1 MCPGVFPEVR
11 LTFPTSPGMSTPDP
25 VTEPF
30 PIFKLAYRYL
40 LYDVDTIYHVRAKY
54 NITGVLIGC
63 LPQAP
68 QQNVFSGVPVEL
80 MPEEARLLVEKGVA
94 CVVDDVKIHKQ
105 GFLDNGLG
113 KEQIRAYRES
123 LRRQGAAVAGHKG
136 KQSAERKKAALSKK
150 MEVENWN
157 DIPQDML
164 ERSSTRTKNKPKKSF
179 KDANQPATNAVEVD
193 GNDNSLFD
201 PNPDSRAAKRPGLA
215 SMASDAIATMAD
227 PFGVTP
233 TVSYPPLSSTLAP
246 PKSPCGT
253 SESIVE
259 LPYVDSSLPD
269 VPSSYSIFK
278 HLHEKGYFLAPGL
291 RFGCQYMAY
300 PGDPLRFHSHFLC
313 NGLDWD
319 QEFDLLDLV
328 GGGRLGTGVKKG
340 FLIGGEVKQGDVGR
354 RSRIDESEHKSR
366 NGKDFSKEVRSFC
379 IEWGGM

>member
-1 MCPGVFPEVR
+1 
-11 LTFPTSPGMSTPDP
+11 MSAFDP
-25 VTEPF
+25 ITEPF
-30 PIFKLAYRYL
+30 PIFKLAHRFL
-40 LYDVDTIYHVRAKY
+40 LYDVDTIYHVRARY

-80 MPEEARLLVEKGVA
+80 MPEEARLLIEKGVA
-94 CVVDDVKIHKQ
+94 HVVDDVKAHKQ
-105 GFLDNGLG
+105 GFLGNGLG
-113 KEQIRAYRES
+113 EEEIRTYRES
-123 LRRQGAAVAGHKG
+123 LRRQGVAVAGHKG

-157 DIPQDML
+157 DIPKDML
-164 ERSSTRTKNKPKKSF
+164 EPSSTGTKKKPKKSS
-179 KDANQPATNAVEVD
+179 KDAGQPITNGVEVD
-193 GNDNSLFD
+193 SNENSLFTT
-201 PNPDSRAAKRPGLA
+201 NPDHRAAKRPGF
-215 SMASDAIATMAD
+215 SRTASDTIITAAD
-227 PFGVTP
+227 PFRVTP
-233 TVSYPPLSSTLAP
+233 TVSYPPLCSALEP
-246 PKSPCGT
+246 PKSPREF
-253 SESIVE
+253 SESNVQ
-259 LPYVDSSLPD
+259 LSSTDSSLPD

-278 HLHEKGYFLAPGL
+278 HLHEKGHFLAPGL

-340 FLIGGEVKQGDVGR
+340 FLIGGEVKHGDHEGR
-354 RSRIDESEHKSR
+354 INIDESEF
-366 NGKDFSKEVRSFC
+366 GFSNSKGTEREVRSFC